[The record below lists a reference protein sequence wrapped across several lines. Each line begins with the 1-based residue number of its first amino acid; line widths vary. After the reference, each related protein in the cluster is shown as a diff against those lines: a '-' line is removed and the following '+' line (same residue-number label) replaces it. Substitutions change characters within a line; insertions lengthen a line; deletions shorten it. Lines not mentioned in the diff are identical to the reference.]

1 MKQMKFFLVALMALV
16 MGMSVTSCMKG
27 DDNSIVPVS
36 GIITLKSTFP
46 YQFQV
51 EGSDVVFEASSM
63 TIPGLASDA
72 YNGDIVLLYSQYDSK
87 TQAVDQNTKKVIVE
101 VSSALKLNVNASA
114 TTSDVEYNRSIIP
127 LSTYGSNLTPYLYSA
142 NWLIFPIPYYVEKE
156 ENASSHMFYLVY
168 DKTHADNNETTMV
181 LRLRHSSSEDVKDE
195 KIVNTGFKAFRI
207 TSLVSEF
214 ESGSNKLK
222 TIKII
227 AQEQY
232 GNSPEI
238 KKNEDGSYD
247 TTSYR
252 DQGYTI
258 TNYDKFVK

>member
-1 MKQMKFFLVALMALV
+1 MKQMKFFLVALIALV
-16 MGMSVTSCMKG
+16 MGVSVTSCMNG
-27 DDNSIVPVS
+27 EDNTIVPVS

-63 TIPGLASDA
+63 TIPGLSSDA

-101 VSSALKLNVNASA
+101 VASATKLNVNAN
-114 TTSDVEYNRSIIP
+114 TTQSDVDYNRSIVP
-127 LSTYGSNLTPYLYSA
+127 LGNSGLAPTLYSA
-142 NWLIFPIPYYVEKE
+142 NWLIFPIPFYVEKE
-156 ENASSHMFYLVY
+156 ESISSHAFYLVH
-168 DKTHADNNETTMV
+168 DKVHPDNNPTTMV
-181 LRLRHSSSEDVKDE
+181 LRLRHSSSEDVKNE
-195 KIVNTGFKAFRI
+195 KMAKAMIKAFRI
-207 TSLVSEF
+207 TSLVSAF
-214 ESGSNKLK
+214 EGDSKNEKLK

-227 AQEQY
+227 TQEQY

-247 TTSYR
+247 TTGYR
-252 DQGYTI
+252 DQAYSI
-258 TNYDKFVK
+258 NNYEKFVK